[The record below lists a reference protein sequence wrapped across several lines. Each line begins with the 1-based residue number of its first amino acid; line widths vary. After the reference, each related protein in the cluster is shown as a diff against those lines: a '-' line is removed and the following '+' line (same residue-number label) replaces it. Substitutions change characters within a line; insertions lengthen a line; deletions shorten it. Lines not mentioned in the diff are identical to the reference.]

1 MFNKNKENVMSRK
14 GGFPGGMPG
23 GNMNN
28 MLKQAREK
36 KVTLG
41 NLLNQ
46 TFK

>member
-1 MFNKNKENVMSRK
+1 MTGVNNNNMPIYLNVRQDLTRETK
-14 GGFPGGMPG
+14 
-23 GNMNN
+23 NN

>member
-1 MFNKNKENVMSRK
+1 MPIYLNVRQDLTRETK
-14 GGFPGGMPG
+14 
-23 GNMNN
+23 NN